1 MKPLMMLIGAT
12 VVLLAFIQAQS
23 LAQEK
28 YIPTADEEIYGT
40 WTNKDHFPQKVV
52 TGPDGYKAYNFMS
65 DSAPIEEGT
74 VTIDSKWTDQ
84 DGNVWYKTF
93 GTVTYGTYKGSTYQ
107 ELHKLSKSGTVSE
120 TVDAFGD
127 FDPNKY
133 PTRINPMAETYRI
146 YYRTE
151 K

>member
-1 MKPLMMLIGAT
+1 MLVENLWLLLIGLSGSPSFNHKTGKEKPRRRKYMKPLMMLIGAT

-28 YIPTADEEIYGT
+28 YVPTADEEIYGT

-107 ELHKLSKSGTVSE
+107 ELH
-120 TVDAFGD
+120 
-127 FDPNKY
+127 
-133 PTRINPMAETYRI
+133 
-146 YYRTE
+146 
-151 K
+151 